1 MDKFDEMSTSEYKK
15 YEESI
20 LNGEIALSED
30 IDFVLESD
38 SNFVI
43 CKDGSKK
50 VNPNSEFKTY
60 LKANH
65 NVKRNNK
72 TKTNM
77 FCFKRN

>member
-1 MDKFDEMSTSEYKK
+1 MDKFDKISTSEYKK
-15 YEESI
+15 YEASI
-20 LNGEIALSED
+20 LNGEIASSYD

-60 LKANH
+60 LKALYTQIER
-65 NVKRNNK
+65 KK
-72 TKTNM
+72 LKES
-77 FCFKRN
+77 FKLLK